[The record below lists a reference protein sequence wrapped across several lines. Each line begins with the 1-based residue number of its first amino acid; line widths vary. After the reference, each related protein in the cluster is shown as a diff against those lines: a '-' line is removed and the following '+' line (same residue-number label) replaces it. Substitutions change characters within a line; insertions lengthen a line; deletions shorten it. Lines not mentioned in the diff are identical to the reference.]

1 MKYSE
6 TIPSQPVPQW
16 ALYNVDYDELK
27 TLIKSHTV
35 RNHNQTNAII
45 IPGQKDSSLS
55 QFEDL
60 LYNELSCQH
69 ERVEIFVRSKA
80 DELDRRLKHLQN
92 QVSIL
97 LSKLHRPGKK
107 GNSVSLRRGS
117 KFAKCDTQIERC
129 GEDIRCLQGFIAAQY
144 IAFRKILGKYHKWTG
159 SEILSER
166 FSNDV
171 LGSPKSFIRQDLSA
185 LASQY
190 TDLLSNL
197 RSAAPIIS
205 KDDIQGRPHSD
216 TRLSSPKPQVELE
229 TSSLPYWNEYDDAS
243 EAGNEPYIIYI
254 DSESDYFPGAKTLAL
269 ALSRAIRPIVK
280 FKEWLIPSHSKTERQ
295 NLLENES
302 DIYGEQQSVVDTE
315 VGDDGNVQP
324 NYSAGSFINYATF
337 PNTGRSKIRTQREN
351 LAFYTIIG
359 CFAASFILFVVAE
372 LLASTGKKKL
382 RTEVDTGVIL
392 GVFSSLLFATMGFC
406 LSHCHYEN
414 VSWTHK
420 LAITAIFALC
430 CILNGFLLI
439 QISD

>member
-6 TIPSQPVPQW
+6 TIPSQSVPQW

-35 RNHNQTNAII
+35 RNQNQTNAII
-45 IPGQKDSSLS
+45 IPGQKDSSIS

-69 ERVEIFVRSKA
+69 DRVEIFVRSKA
-80 DELDRRLKHLQN
+80 DELDRRL
-92 QVSIL
+92 I
-97 LSKLHRPGKK
+97 
-107 GNSVSLRRGS
+107 SLRRGS
-117 KFAKCDTQIERC
+117 RFAKCDSQIERC

-144 IAFRKILGKYHKWTG
+144 IAFRKILGKYYKWTG
-159 SEILSER
+159 SEILSKR
-166 FSNDV
+166 FSNEV

-185 LASQY
+185 LVSQY

-205 KDDIQGRPHSD
+205 NDESQERPHSN
-216 TRLSSPKPQVELE
+216 TRLSTPKAQVELE

-254 DSESDYFPGAKTLAL
+254 DSESDSFPGAKTLAL
-269 ALSRAIRPIVK
+269 ALHKAKRPVVK
-280 FKEWLIPSHSKTERQ
+280 LKEWLMPSHSKLQRQ

-302 DIYGEQQSVVDTE
+302 DIYDEQQSLVDTE

-324 NYSAGSFINYATF
+324 NFPPGSFINYATF
-337 PNTGRSKIRTQREN
+337 PNTQTTKIRTQREN
-351 LAFYTIIG
+351 LGFYTIIG
-359 CFAASFILFVVAE
+359 CFAASLILFVVAE
-372 LLASTGKKKL
+372 LLATTGKKKL
-382 RTEVDTGVIL
+382 RAEVDTGVIL
-392 GVFSSLLFATMGFC
+392 GVFSSLLFATMGYC

-420 LAITAIFALC
+420 LAVTAIFALC
-430 CILNGFLLI
+430 CILNGYLLI
-439 QISD
+439 QLSD